1 MNGRSRMGAATQ
13 NRAIDQLVEE
23 IFELF
28 RTRGDAAYVG
38 EPVSQTEHALQAATF
53 AEQDGADSA
62 LVTAALLHDIGHLV
76 HDLGEDCA
84 DHGIDSRHEELGAR
98 WLSSRFGPEVVE
110 PIRLHVPAKRY
121 LCATDPAYYAG
132 LSPASQQSLALQGGP
147 FSADE
152 VAAFRAGPHADA
164 AVRLRLWDDRA
175 KTANLQTPALEH
187 FADHLRSSLGTGN
200 GRNSTSPLKS

>member
-1 MNGRSRMGAATQ
+1 MGAASIQ
-13 NRAIDQLVEE
+13 NRAIDQVVEE

-53 AEQDGADSA
+53 AEQEGADSA
-62 LVTAALLHDIGHLV
+62 LITAALLHDIGHLV
-76 HDLGEDCA
+76 HNLGEDCA
-84 DHGIDSRHEELGAR
+84 DQGIDSRHEELGAHL
-98 WLSSRFGPEVVE
+98 LSTRFGPEVVE

-147 FSADE
+147 FSAGE
-152 VAAFRAGPHADA
+152 VATFRAGPHADA

-175 KTANLQTPALEH
+175 KIPNLPTPPIEH
-187 FADHLRSSLGTGN
+187 FADHLRSSLAAGTGK
-200 GRNSTSPLKS
+200 NSTSPLKP

>member
-1 MNGRSRMGAATQ
+1 MGAASNQ
-13 NRAIDQLVEE
+13 KQAIDEVVEE
-23 IFELF
+23 IFDLF

-38 EPVSQTEHALQAATF
+38 EPVSQTEHALQAAMF
-53 AEQDGADSA
+53 AEQEGTDSA
-62 LVTAALLHDIGHLV
+62 LITAALLHDIGHLV

-98 WLSSRFGPEVVE
+98 WLSTRFGPEAVE

-121 LCATDPAYYAG
+121 LCATDAAYYAG

-147 FSADE
+147 FSAGE
-152 VAAFRAGPHADA
+152 VAAFRAGSHADA

-175 KTANLQTPALEH
+175 KIPNLPTPVLEH
-187 FADHLRSSLGTGN
+187 FADHLRSTLGTGTRKN
-200 GRNSTSPLKS
+200 ISHA

>member
-1 MNGRSRMGAATQ
+1 MGAASTQ
-13 NRAIDQLVEE
+13 KRAVDQVVEE

-62 LVTAALLHDIGHLV
+62 LITAALLHDIGHLV

-98 WLSSRFGPEVVE
+98 WLSTRFGPEVVE

-121 LCATDPAYYAG
+121 LCATDAAYYAG

-147 FSADE
+147 FSPAE
-152 VAAFRAGPHADA
+152 VAAFRAGPHAEA
-164 AVRLRLWDDRA
+164 AVRLRLWDDKA
-175 KTANLQTPALEH
+175 KIPNLPTPALDH
-187 FADHLRSSLGTGN
+187 FADHLRSALGAGTRKN
-200 GRNSTSPLKS
+200 VNRA